1 MHCQPLPCK
10 PLSFMLLLSIGFG
23 ITTNIN
29 DWLKRCKFSCSLQH
43 FSQQLAKN
51 RNLTAL
57 SISVCLCHSH
67 WQLLHSSLRKSL
79 EEVNCIPDLIE
90 GAMNIPCL
98 RKLSIEVPLSPL
110 LCVSLLINCQR
121 AAHMCMTSSK
131 RRNLLQTWEICS
143 RKILLWKNYNWL
155 VLPFQKVAIQIN
167 SGQIIPSQG
176 QEFVEYLPAQLE
188 SFRCGIYA
196 FRVVF
201 LF

>member
-1 MHCQPLPCK
+1 MKNKTVEKLSLMVSFTFGKWKRAKKMTQIKQFSSTTVLEAIADALPTSALQTLEFHVCYSQ
-10 PLSFMLLLSIGFG
+10 LVLVSQQS
-23 ITTNIN
+23 IN

-143 RKILLWKNYNWL
+143 RKILLWKN
-155 VLPFQKVAIQIN
+155 
-167 SGQIIPSQG
+167 
-176 QEFVEYLPAQLE
+176 
-188 SFRCGIYA
+188 
-196 FRVVF
+196 
-201 LF
+201 